1 LTRRTAIQLL
11 ATQAAGAAEKPSGPR
26 WVLQYFYD
34 KNQETFN
41 INDFQ
46 FISATFGIAVGWVSD
61 KKGKPKPMSAVTR
74 DGGAKW
80 DMQPLPDVGLSMF
93 FLNDSLGWL
102 VGEKA
107 IWRTEEGGRG
117 WKKLKIPK
125 DTDVNR
131 VYFRD
136 AEHGWAVCQRKLVL
150 ETKDGGLSWSEVAVA
165 EKVNANPEFTSYNS
179 IEFVDKD
186 TGVIIGSSIPPRAG
200 DNRPAWMD
208 PESASKRRELP
219 LLNITIE
226 TRDGG
231 VTWTPQTAPA
241 FGQTVRL
248 RLRPDRYGL
257 VLLRFS
263 NAFDWPSEVYM
274 LKPKGGSTR
283 VYREKERVVT
293 DVAWIT
299 PSRAMLV
306 AIEPPGR
313 LAQLPIPG
321 KLHVLQ
327 SDDMTQW
334 TEMKIDYRAFG
345 TRAMLSV
352 VSPEVAWIATDT
364 GQILRLAK

>member
-1 LTRRTAIQLL
+1 M
-11 ATQAAGAAEKPSGPR
+11 
-26 WVLQYFYD
+26 QYFYD

-46 FISATFGIAVGWVSD
+46 FSSASFGIAVGWVSD

-74 DGGAKW
+74 NGGGKW
-80 DMQPLPDVGLSMF
+80 ELEPLPDVGLSVF

-107 IWRTEEGGRG
+107 IWRTEEGGRE
-117 WKKLKIPK
+117 WKKFKLPK

-136 AEHGWAVCQRKLVL
+136 ADHGWAVCQRKLVL
-150 ETKDGGLSWSEVAVA
+150 ETKDGGRSWSEVASA
-165 EKVNANPEFTSYNS
+165 KGVNANPEYTSYNW
-179 IEFVDKD
+179 IEFIDKD
-186 TGVIIGSSIPPRAG
+186 TGIIVGSSIPPRPG
-200 DNRPAWMD
+200 DNQPAWMD
-208 PESASKRRELP
+208 PESASKRREWP
-219 LLNITIE
+219 SLNITLE

-231 VTWTPQTAPA
+231 AVWKPQTAPA

-248 RLRPDRYGL
+248 RMKPDHYGL

-274 LKPKGGSTR
+274 VKPQGGSTR
-283 VYREKERVVT
+283 VYREKDRVVT
-293 DVAWIT
+293 DVGWLT
-299 PSRAMLV
+299 PTRAMLV

-321 KLHVLQ
+321 KLHVLK
-327 SDDMTQW
+327 SDDLAEWSDMNV
-334 TEMKIDYRAFG
+334 DYRAFG
-345 TRAMLSV
+345 TRAMLAV
-352 VSPEVAWIATDT
+352 VSPELAWVATDM